1 MGERV
6 GRRSMVGGDMTTETG
21 AQEVKHNS
29 TTSTA
34 ETEAKEL
41 QVQGQPRLHS
51 KILSQNKN
59 LRSTE

>member
-6 GRRSMVGGDMTTETG
+6 GRRSMVGGDMTTEAG

-29 TTSTA
+29 TSTA

-41 QVQGQPRLHS
+41 QVQGQPRLHR

>member
-1 MGERV
+1 
-6 GRRSMVGGDMTTETG
+6 MVGGDMTTEAG

-29 TTSTA
+29 TSTA

-41 QVQGQPRLHS
+41 QVQGQPRLHR